1 MRIRAIE
8 KRLRRYAAACEQI
21 LPEDKE
27 TRIKELLQIA
37 PAPRTRGTLWNFIL
51 EQIGYLSRY
60 CLIWQALWIALF
72 GYLMR
77 QRVPRFFGAEEGNE
91 TLVLISLLPPILVL
105 LTVEEITKVYQRSM
119 LEIEYATKYSLQG
132 VVMTRMSVLC
142 VFHSFILA
150 VCILL
155 FGARLDSEMGRL
167 LVYGFT
173 PMILVTGGLLKL
185 MQHCQGE
192 LLRNAAVAV
201 YAVTAVFAIIGNTR
215 YFDCFQPDYF
225 KIWCIVCIG
234 GIAFGIWQFVCLNKK
249 LSGFEQID

>member
-1 MRIRAIE
+1 MRKREIE
-8 KRLRRYAAACEQI
+8 KRLRQYAAACERI
-21 LPEDKE
+21 IPEEKE
-27 TRIKELLQIA
+27 KRIKELLQID
-37 PAPRTRGTLWNFIL
+37 PAQRTRGTLWDFIL
-51 EQIGYLSRY
+51 EQMGYLGRY
-60 CLIWQALWIALF
+60 CLIWQALWIVLF
-72 GYLMR
+72 GTLM
-77 QRVPRFFGAEEGNE
+77 QRGVPRFFGAEEGNE
-91 TLVLISLLPPILVL
+91 ALVMISLLPPILVL

-142 VFHSFILA
+142 VFHSLILA

-155 FGARLDSEMGRL
+155 FGARLNSGMGRL

-192 LLRNAAVAV
+192 LLRNASVAV
-201 YAVTAVFAIIGNTR
+201 YAVAAAFAIIGNTR
-215 YFDCFQPDYF
+215 YFDCFRPDCF
-225 KIWCIVCIG
+225 KIWCTACIG

-249 LSGFEQID
+249 LLGFEQID